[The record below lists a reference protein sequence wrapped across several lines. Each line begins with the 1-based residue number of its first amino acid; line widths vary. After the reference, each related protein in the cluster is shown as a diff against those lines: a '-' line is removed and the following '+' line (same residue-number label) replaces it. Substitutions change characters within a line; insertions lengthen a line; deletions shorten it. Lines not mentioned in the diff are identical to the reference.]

1 MKISARNIVAGKVAL
16 VEKGAVAAVVKV
28 EVKQPFTFTAM
39 ITKEAAEDLK
49 LKKGDDVSVMVKS
62 TEVIIMKD

>member
-1 MKISARNIVAGKVAL
+1 MKTSARNVVEGKVVA

-28 EVKQPFTFTAM
+28 EVKQPFTFTSM

-49 LKKGDDVSVMVKS
+49 LKMGDKVSVMVKS
-62 TEVIIMKD
+62 TEVIISKE

>member
-1 MKISARNIVAGKVAL
+1 MKVSARNVAQGKVTA
-16 VEKGAVAAVVKV
+16 VEKGAVAALVKV

-39 ITKEAAEDLK
+39 ITRESAEDLK

-62 TEVIIMKD
+62 SSVMILKE